1 MLRYARAGLYRW
13 KLALASEND
22 RVSVAIKPFV
32 HKYRGERARRP
43 GEAHLELAQ
52 LEAFLQVAHHHSFSR
67 AAEALFLTQPSV
79 TARIQSLE
87 REIGERLFERTGRSV
102 TLTDAG
108 RAFIPHAQRA
118 LTAVQEGTDAI
129 EAVRHGDV
137 GSLRIGASSSIATYV
152 LPAILAHF
160 RETRPR
166 VHIHL
171 STGTTEPIVEELIV
185 GEIHVAITRLTQHP
199 EVESLH
205 LYNDDLALVVSP
217 KHPFAGKGRV
227 SIAEVGKEPFLFFE
241 KSSSYHS
248 LVYSMFLRVGV
259 VPESVM
265 ELDSM
270 ETTKHMV
277 QAGLGVSILPVVSI
291 ESEVKEGR
299 LTRVDIRDME
309 QPTQRE
315 VGVHVLRNK
324 ALAPPLRDF
333 LRLLTREYGIPNPF
347 ERHRNVEDAVE

>member
-1 MLRYARAGLYRW
+1 MY
-13 KLALASEND
+13 
-22 RVSVAIKPFV
+22 FV
-32 HKYRGERARRP
+32 
-43 GEAHLELAQ
+43 ELAQ
-52 LEAFLQVAHHHSFSR
+52 LEAFLQVAQHRSFSR

-108 RAFIPHAQRA
+108 HAFMPHAQRA

-129 EAVRHGDV
+129 EAVRHGDI
-137 GSLRIGASSSIATYV
+137 GSIRIGASDTIATYV
-152 LPAILAHF
+152 LPGILKQF

-166 VHIHL
+166 VHVHL
-171 STGTTEPIVEELIV
+171 TTGQTEGIVEKLLA
-185 GEIHVAITRLTQHP
+185 GETHVAVSRLTQHP

-205 LYNDDLALVVSP
+205 LYNDDLALVCSP
-217 KHPFAGKGRV
+217 SHPFASRGRV
-227 SIAEVGKEPFLFFE
+227 TIAEAGKEPFLFFE
-241 KSSSYHS
+241 RSSSYHS

-277 QAGLGVSILPVVSI
+277 EAGLGIAILPVVSVDREI
-291 ESEVKEGR
+291 TAGQ
-299 LTRVDIRDME
+299 LTRVEIRDME
-309 QPTQRE
+309 QPAQRE
-315 VGVHVLRNK
+315 VGVHVVRNRI
-324 ALAPPLRDF
+324 LAPPIRDF
-333 LRLLTREYGIPNPF
+333 LRLLTGEYGIANPWDD
-347 ERHRNVEDAVE
+347 RRASS

>member
-1 MLRYARAGLYRW
+1 MY
-13 KLALASEND
+13 
-22 RVSVAIKPFV
+22 FV
-32 HKYRGERARRP
+32 
-43 GEAHLELAQ
+43 ELAQ
-52 LEAFLQVAHHHSFSR
+52 LEAFLQVAQHRSFSR

-108 RAFIPHAQRA
+108 HAFMPHAQRA

-129 EAVRHGDV
+129 EAVRHGDI
-137 GSLRIGASSSIATYV
+137 GSIRIGASDTIATYV
-152 LPAILAHF
+152 LPGILKQF

-166 VHIHL
+166 VHVHL
-171 STGTTEPIVEELIV
+171 TTGQTEGIVEKLLA
-185 GEIHVAITRLTQHP
+185 GETHVAVSRLTQHP

-205 LYNDDLALVVSP
+205 LYNDDLALVCSP
-217 KHPFAGKGRV
+217 SHPFASRGRV
-227 SIAEVGKEPFLFFE
+227 TIAEAGKEPFLFFE
-241 KSSSYHS
+241 RSSSYHS

-277 QAGLGVSILPVVSI
+277 EAGLGIAILPVVSVDREI
-291 ESEVKEGR
+291 TAGQ
-299 LTRVDIRDME
+299 LTRVEIRDME
-309 QPTQRE
+309 QPAQRE
-315 VGVHVLRNK
+315 VGVHVVRNRI
-324 ALAPPLRDF
+324 LAPPIRDF
-333 LRLLTREYGIPNPF
+333 LRLLTGEYGISNPWDD
-347 ERHRNVEDAVE
+347 RRASS

>member
-1 MLRYARAGLYRW
+1 
-13 KLALASEND
+13 
-22 RVSVAIKPFV
+22 V
-32 HKYRGERARRP
+32 
-43 GEAHLELAQ
+43 ELAQ

-108 RAFIPHAQRA
+108 DAFIPHAQRA

-129 EAVRHGDV
+129 EAVRHGDI
-137 GSLRIGASSSIATYV
+137 GSIRIGASDTIATYV
-152 LPAILAHF
+152 LPGILKQF
-160 RETRPR
+160 RVTRPR

-171 STGTTEPIVEELIV
+171 TTGQTEGIVEKLLA
-185 GEIHVAITRLTQHP
+185 GETHVAVSRLTQHP
-199 EVESLH
+199 EIESLH
-205 LYNDDLALVVSP
+205 LFNDDLALVCSP
-217 KHPFAGKGRV
+217 SHPFASRGRV
-227 SIAEVGKEPFLFFE
+227 TIAEAGKEPFLFFQRT
-241 KSSSYHS
+241 SSYHS

-277 QAGLGVSILPVVSI
+277 EAGLGIAILPVVSV
-291 ESEVKEGR
+291 EREVNAGQ
-299 LTRVDIRDME
+299 LARVEIRDME
-309 QPTQRE
+309 QPAQRE
-315 VGVHVLRNK
+315 VGVHVLRNHI
-324 ALAPPLRDF
+324 LAPPIRDF
-333 LRLLTREYGIPNPF
+333 LRLLTNEYGIVNPF
-347 ERHRNVEDAVE
+347 DNRAREG

>member
-1 MLRYARAGLYRW
+1 MY
-13 KLALASEND
+13 
-22 RVSVAIKPFV
+22 FV
-32 HKYRGERARRP
+32 
-43 GEAHLELAQ
+43 ELAQ
-52 LEAFLQVAHHHSFSR
+52 LEAFLQVAQHRSFSR

-108 RAFIPHAQRA
+108 HAFMPHAQRA

-129 EAVRHGDV
+129 EAVRHGDI
-137 GSLRIGASSSIATYV
+137 GSIRIGASDTIATYV
-152 LPAILAHF
+152 LPGILKQF

-166 VHIHL
+166 VHVHL
-171 STGTTEPIVEELIV
+171 TTGQTEGIVEKLLA
-185 GEIHVAITRLTQHP
+185 GETHVAVSRLTQHP

-205 LYNDDLALVVSP
+205 LYNDDLALVCSP
-217 KHPFAGKGRV
+217 SHPFASRGRV
-227 SIAEVGKEPFLFFE
+227 TIAEAGKEPFLFFE
-241 KSSSYHS
+241 RSSSYHT

-277 QAGLGVSILPVVSI
+277 EAGLGIAILPVVSVDREI
-291 ESEVKEGR
+291 TAGQ
-299 LTRVDIRDME
+299 LTRVEIRDME
-309 QPTQRE
+309 QPAQRE
-315 VGVHVLRNK
+315 VGVHVVRNRI
-324 ALAPPLRDF
+324 LAPPIRDF
-333 LRLLTREYGIPNPF
+333 LRLLTGEYGISNPWDD
-347 ERHRNVEDAVE
+347 HRASS